1 MTNWKDIQWVL
12 APMDGFT
19 DYRYRNTLSE
29 VFGPLSGI
37 RYAVAPFVSLVAGKK
52 VKRSHLKDLLPENNL
67 MIVEPQFLGNE
78 EDYFPAMANALNDLG
93 YSCMNWNLG
102 CPMKA
107 VASKQRG
114 SGLLMVP
121 DRIERFLD
129 KVLPTSPI
137 KLSIKI
143 RLGYLKV
150 EESLRVVEVLNQY
163 PLEYVAVHPRLGIQ
177 LYNGKVDLDK
187 FACLQS
193 LIKTHCVYNG
203 DIFTVEDAQKIHQR
217 FPEIKTMMLGRGVI
231 ANPFLPSILQG
242 RIFSQGEC
250 LKIFSLFLDV
260 LLENH
265 LKDGSPER
273 LILHR
278 QKQFWSNF
286 AIPYIPPNLL
296 DRIKKVSNIQEY
308 RSLCNEIE

>member
-1 MTNWKDIQWVL
+1 
-12 APMDGFT
+12 
-19 DYRYRNTLSE
+19 
-29 VFGPLSGI
+29 
-37 RYAVAPFVSLVAGKK
+37 
-52 VKRSHLKDLLPENNL
+52 
-67 MIVEPQFLGNE
+67 
-78 EDYFPAMANALNDLG
+78 
-93 YSCMNWNLG
+93 
-102 CPMKA
+102 
-107 VASKQRG
+107 
-114 SGLLMVP
+114 
-121 DRIERFLD
+121 
-129 KVLPTSPI
+129 
-137 KLSIKI
+137 
-143 RLGYLKV
+143 
-150 EESLRVVEVLNQY
+150 
-163 PLEYVAVHPRLGIQ
+163 
-177 LYNGKVDLDK
+177 NGKVDLDK